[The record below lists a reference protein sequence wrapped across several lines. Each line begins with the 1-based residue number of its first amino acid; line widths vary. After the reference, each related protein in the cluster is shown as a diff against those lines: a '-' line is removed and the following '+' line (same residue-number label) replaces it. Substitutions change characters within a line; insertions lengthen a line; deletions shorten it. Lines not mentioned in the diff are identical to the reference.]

1 MEEIQKIFS
10 FRIQTDFQSVH
21 ASKIVFFSRSTKVSL
36 PLSSFLQIGEL
47 AAELKNRSA
56 QLVTQLAQSDN
67 QFAQFENRLAQLE
80 KWLS

>member
-1 MEEIQKIFS
+1 MEEIQKNYFFS

-21 ASKIVFFSRSTKVSL
+21 ARSTKVSL

-67 QFAQFENRLAQLE
+67 QFAQFENRLAKLG
-80 KWLS
+80 KWLT